1 MSDSNHSKTP
11 VHPAITSLLASLKLG
26 EPQIHKGIGLWPV
39 FAGIRLEPAYITLV
53 EALAMDG
60 FKIMEVSQGGSVP
73 DLRVVN
79 ETPHHVL
86 LFDGEELKGAKQNRI
101 LNTTILIAAGSALDV
116 PVSCTE
122 SGRWTYQSAEFSSSG
137 SLAYAGL
144 RKLKASTVASSL
156 QTGTSHASDQG
167 AVWDEIEHL
176 HMAAMSDNSSKT
188 RAMKDAYDGRQR
200 ELDEF
205 SRDVPCHDAQC
216 GMLAVV
222 GDRVE
227 GIDVLSRPDAYARLH
242 RRLVESHAMDF
253 LVRKRGVA
261 RKPLDPEAPA
271 RFIAEAAKAEESV
284 HGTPGL
290 GSDHRLRFRWG
301 HGAALLV
308 GDTAFGDHV
317 SKLAVGG
324 GDNTDHRLAG
334 FVLPNTRKLACVE
347 KSQQLHLHFGGEI
360 CYLVEE

>member
-1 MSDSNHSKTP
+1 MSDPIPSNSAIHP
-11 VHPAITSLLASLKLG
+11 VITGLLGSLKMG
-26 EPQIHKGIGLWPV
+26 EPKIHNGIGLWPV
-39 FAGIRLEPAYITLV
+39 FAGIRPEPAYITLV

-60 FKIMEVSQGGSVP
+60 FKIQEVSQGGSVP
-73 DLRVVN
+73 NLQVIN

-101 LNTTILIAAGSALDV
+101 LNTTILIAAGSALTV

-144 RKLKASTVASSL
+144 RKIKASTVANSL
-156 QTGTSHASDQG
+156 QTDDSHSSDQG

-176 HMAAMSDNSSKT
+176 HMAAMSGGTSKT

-205 SRDVPCHDAQC
+205 SRDVPCHDGQC
-216 GMLAVV
+216 GLLAVV

-227 GIDVLSRPDAYARLH
+227 GIDVLSRPEAYARLH
-242 RRLVESHAMDF
+242 GRLVESHAMDF

-261 RKPLDPEAPA
+261 RKPLDLEAPD
-271 RFIAEAAKAEESV
+271 RFLAEAAKAEESI

-301 HGAALLV
+301 HGAALLAGGTV
-308 GDTAFGDHV
+308 IH
-317 SKLAVGG
+317 LA
-324 GDNTDHRLAG
+324 L
-334 FVLPNTRKLACVE
+334 
-347 KSQQLHLHFGGEI
+347 FGGPGLGQGHHPSEPPLRRR
-360 CYLVEE
+360 CR